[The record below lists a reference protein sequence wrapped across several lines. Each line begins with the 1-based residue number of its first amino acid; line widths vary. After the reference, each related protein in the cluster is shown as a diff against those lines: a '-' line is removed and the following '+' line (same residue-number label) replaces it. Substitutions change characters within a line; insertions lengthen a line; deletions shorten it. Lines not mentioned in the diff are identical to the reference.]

1 MSKVLVLTN
10 GMIEAGI
17 EELATEVLSGDVL
30 EVSRKEAVYRIMDA
44 VMGAIGVEVC
54 VRVSDLVDED
64 EDEDWKFNW
73 KDYVPDSEDGGGADL
88 ESVIDTLKAFRM
100 SGISVTLHSDGK
112 MTFHKDGAG
121 KPEVDDSG
129 C

>member
-17 EELATEVLSGDVL
+17 EALASEVLSGDVL
-30 EVSRKEAVYRIMDA
+30 EVSRREAVYRIMDA

-64 EDEDWKFNW
+64 EDGKFNW

-88 ESVIDTLKAFRM
+88 ETVMDIINAFRQ
-100 SGISVTLHSDGK
+100 SGIGVTFHGNGNVTLHR
-112 MTFHKDGAG
+112 DGAD
-121 KPEVDDSG
+121 KPEVYDSG